1 VSEAAPEV
9 HDRLA
14 RALCLTGAR
23 SREDLLAMR
32 KRVAERVDDKGLL
45 GAMSERGEA
54 ALAAVD
60 DLEGAIEDRRVGYVS
75 VVASA

>member
-1 VSEAAPEV
+1 
-9 HDRLA
+9 
-14 RALCLTGAR
+14 
-23 SREDLLAMR
+23 MR
-32 KRVAERVDDKGLL
+32 KRVAERVDDRGLL